1 MSRTYYEDDDIRV
14 WVEEINELPFVHV
27 GIFNM
32 SKAVLKK
39 IKEKWGEIVISLYF
53 DGYEELYTYT
63 KDSRIVKMIGEA
75 EKVGQH
81 EVYEV
86 WKWDLR

>member
-14 WVEEINELPFVHV
+14 WMEEINGLLFVHV

-39 IKEKWGEIVISLYF
+39 IREKWGEVVISLYF
-53 DGYEELYTYT
+53 DGYEELFTYT
-63 KDSRIVKMIGEA
+63 KDSRIVKMIGDPH
-75 EKVGQH
+75 KVGQH
-81 EVYEV
+81 EGYEV
-86 WKWDLR
+86 WKWDLS